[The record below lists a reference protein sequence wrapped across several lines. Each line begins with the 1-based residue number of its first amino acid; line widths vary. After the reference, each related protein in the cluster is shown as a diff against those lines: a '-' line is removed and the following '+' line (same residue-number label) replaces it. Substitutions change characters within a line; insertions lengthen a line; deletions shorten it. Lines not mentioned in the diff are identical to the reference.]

1 MMIMYVSCLGELK
14 SMFSNLDYQ
23 SAFSL
28 ILSVDTMAIIN
39 IIRSH
44 YNVVW
49 DIKEFRLYR
58 IDL

>member
-28 ILSVDTMAIIN
+28 ILSVDTMAIVN

-49 DIKEFRLYR
+49 DIREFRLYR

>member
-49 DIKEFRLYR
+49 DIREFRLYR